1 MNTRIAFIAAL
12 SLAGMAAT
20 PVTAQS
26 AARQTAELAAPAK
39 TAKVIGK
46 GVVWHCAGTSC
57 NAPQSDSRAAISCAT
72 LVKQVGQVSAFTVG
86 GVALDEAALTRCN
99 SFARN

>member
-12 SLAGMAAT
+12 SLAGMVASPVAAQT
-20 PVTAQS
+20 S
-26 AARQTAELAAPAK
+26 ARQTAELSAPAK

-46 GVVWHCAGTSC
+46 GVVWHCAGASC
-57 NAPQSDSRAAISCAT
+57 TAPQGDSRPAISCAA

-99 SFARN
+99 SFAR